1 MVYIEDDVVVND
13 IKGDGAPMHQQEYKI
28 NHEYEIALRSLN
40 PDGWARMTLQDKV
53 HTLQAI
59 EDKIAYDTGRIPA
72 EITIDEKLTEC
83 QLGMQRENSI
93 ILSSAALNDPDFL
106 NEAVNTTYHE
116 GSHARDWQANY
127 IPNVRAGYKPEDL
140 AARQAPIPDP
150 EQDWDGYWNHPAEQ
164 AARSAGELGVRKTI
178 EDQQTIAAADN
189 EMQAAS
195 CGNSRN
201 QILETYDHLALEE
214 NSDPTMFAPD
224 SELET
229 GSNWEYDALSY
240 EVTEPND
247 NWDFSPDL
255 PDSNDVS
262 AEINDVCDTIEVSI
276 NDEE

>member
-13 IKGDGAPMHQQEYKI
+13 IKGDGAPMHRQEYKI
-28 NHEYEIALRSLN
+28 NHEYEIALRNLT

-72 EITIDEKLTEC
+72 EITVDEKLTEC

-93 ILSSAALNDPDFL
+93 VLSSAALTDPDFL
-106 NEAVNTTYHE
+106 NNAVNTTYHE
-116 GSHARDWQANY
+116 GSHARDWQASH

-150 EQDWDGYWNHPAEQ
+150 EQDWYGYWNHPAEQ

-189 EMQAAS
+189 EMHAAS
-195 CGNSRN
+195 CRS
-201 QILETYDHLALEE
+201 QILETYDNLALEE
-214 NSDPTMFAPD
+214 PSGPTMLAPD

>member
-1 MVYIEDDVVVND
+1 
-13 IKGDGAPMHQQEYKI
+13 MHRQEYKI
-28 NHEYEIALRSLN
+28 NHEYEIALRNLT

-93 ILSSAALNDPDFL
+93 VLSSAALNDSDFL
-106 NEAVNTTYHE
+106 NNAVNTTYHE
-116 GSHARDWQANY
+116 GSHARDWQASH
-127 IPNVRAGYKPEDL
+127 IPNVRASYTPEEL
-140 AARQAPIPDP
+140 EARQEPIPDP
-150 EQDWDGYWNHPAEQ
+150 EQDWSGYWNHPAEQ

-178 EDQQTIAAADN
+178 EDQQTIATADN
-189 EMQAAS
+189 EMHAAS
-195 CGNSRN
+195 RS
-201 QILETYDHLALEE
+201 QILETYDHLVLEE
-214 NSDPTMFAPD
+214 NSDPTMLSPD
-224 SELET
+224 SELEA
-229 GSNWEYDALSY
+229 GSDWEYDALSY
-240 EVTEPND
+240 EVTKPND

>member
-1 MVYIEDDVVVND
+1 MNQ
-13 IKGDGAPMHQQEYKI
+13 KEYNI
-28 NHEYEIALRSLN
+28 NHEYEIALRNLTS
-40 PDGWARMTLQDKV
+40 DGWARMTLQDKV

-106 NEAVNTTYHE
+106 NKAVNTTYHE
-116 GSHARDWQANY
+116 GSHSRDWQANY

-189 EMQAAS
+189 EMHAAS

-201 QILETYDHLALEE
+201 QILETYDYLALEE
-214 NSDPTMFAPD
+214 YSDSTMLAPD

-240 EVTEPND
+240 EVTKPND